1 MELAYPS
8 TPSHMHI
15 PSMGLLPSALSTVTP
30 PPTKKRPLQE
40 TTAHNIPIVTSPLPV
55 FGKLPK
61 LTAID
66 TFTPPDSRKKVRP
79 ETVPPLTSV
88 TNRSDRTLDRKIRS
102 KCGQRTL
109 RMLSWKLSAR
119 SQFSVAERL
128 LSTRN

>member
-1 MELAYPS
+1 MEIAYPS

-40 TTAHNIPIVTSPLPV
+40 TTAHNIPIISPLPV

-61 LTAID
+61 LEAID

-79 ETVPPLTSV
+79 ETVT
-88 TNRSDRTLDRKIRS
+88 R
-102 KCGQRTL
+102 
-109 RMLSWKLSAR
+109 LSPA
-119 SQFSVAERL
+119 
-128 LSTRN
+128 